1 MNRSEQTR
9 GPRRQGQGEPPSQRP
24 DVSTLVPVHARES
37 GGSARSRFL
46 HGETRRRKSTD
57 CMVQQWLLQKDR
69 PRQES
74 LDSQEREELL
84 YTLANTRTAK
94 KYRLHGTAVAPSK
107 RQTQTRKPRLTRKK
121 KTAVQASRDLH
132 SHDPRKTRSRG
143 RRSSTDRRT
152 LGSTT
157 DRPRTHTEFLRISK
171 RLRGSG

>member
-1 MNRSEQTR
+1 MQYSRYPTKAERTQLEYMNRSEQTR

-107 RQTQTRKPRLTRKK
+107 RQTQTRKPRLIRKITVIK
-121 KTAVQASRDLH
+121 ACQHLH
-132 SHDPRKTRSRG
+132 SHYPEKKKESWET
-143 RRSSTDRRT
+143 
-152 LGSTT
+152 
-157 DRPRTHTEFLRISK
+157 
-171 RLRGSG
+171 